1 MTNTDLIISSRWVLP
16 IAPQNTILENHAV
29 VINDGKI
36 QAVLDTKAA
45 IEQYKPKSHIELN
58 SHVLM
63 PGLVNAHA
71 HTPMN
76 LFRGLADDLELMDWL
91 NNHIWPAE
99 KALIN
104 PQSVK
109 VGSRLAI
116 AEMLRGG
123 TTCFNDNYFFP
134 NVTAE
139 VALEE
144 GIRASLGCV
153 ILSVPTEWAKDEDEY
168 FTKSEQILKNTPQ
181 SDLISWTM
189 CPHAPYTVNDKS
201 LQKVKQLSDQLN
213 IPIHMHLHETQTET
227 EQSLQEYGK
236 RPMQRLE
243 DLGLLSDK
251 FIAVHMTD
259 LTEQEIDLAKSR
271 NLHIVHCP
279 QSNLKLASGFSPIAK
294 LLAAGINVAVGTDGA
309 ASNNDL
315 DMFSELSTAAMLAK
329 AVSGDPTAVP
339 AAKALEMATINGAK
353 ALGLDDKIGS
363 LEAGKYADI
372 IAVDLQHYFT
382 QPIYNPI
389 SHLIYAVNR
398 LQVSDVWVA
407 GKQLLQSGSFTQ
419 LQTTDLVEQTQKWAD
434 QAKTFTAQ
442 KKTRNST
449 EIKDCVTSA

>member
-259 LTEQEIDLAKSR
+259 LTEQEIGLAKSR